1 MQHCLRLN
9 VSLTFID
16 YRLYSM
22 VITQRY
28 VSCPPTGEE
37 DSVGQIFKQ
46 FYDQHGPREAFRQ
59 EWSRMSSE
67 KKRAIRENMETLHDR
82 MLESFY
88 AQPSELMLIFRYS
101 GSNGKR

>member
-1 MQHCLRLN
+1 MM
-9 VSLTFID
+9 SLIPLD

-28 VSCPPTGEE
+28 VSCPPSGEE
-37 DSVGQIFKQ
+37 DTVGQIFKQ

-67 KKRAIRENMETLHDR
+67 KKRSIRESMETLHDR

-88 AQPSELMLIFRYS
+88 AQPSELMLIFRYIV
-101 GSNGKR
+101 GSIGMIDAL